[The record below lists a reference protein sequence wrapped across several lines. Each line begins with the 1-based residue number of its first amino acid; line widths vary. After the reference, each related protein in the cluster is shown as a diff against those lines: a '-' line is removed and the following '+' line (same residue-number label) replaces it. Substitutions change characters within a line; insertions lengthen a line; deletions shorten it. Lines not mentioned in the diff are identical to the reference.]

1 MKSLL
6 NLSVLSLII
15 ILVSCGIGRSSGEN
29 ENEIDDTIKMYQTN
43 SDTSIKIEIEQIRI
57 NKDTLIMYTLD
68 TFVTYPFG
76 IYKSIS
82 EINTSLKGEK
92 KIISRESGL
101 TTIDSVVYDNNLIVF
116 IKANDPSDLYYN
128 YVEIVYAKLQN
139 NQISLKKNIRIGMS
153 QQEFLGEFNYV
164 VSETESPNI
173 RIILLERML
182 AGMWQYYYFDQN
194 KRLDSIVMKTDYV
207 FSD

>member
-6 NLSVLSLII
+6 SLSILSLTIV
-15 ILVSCGIGRSSGEN
+15 LVSCDTGTSSSK
-29 ENEIDDTIKMYQTN
+29 NEIDDTIKMYQTN

-139 NQISLKKNIRIGMS
+139 DQISLKKNIRIGMS

-164 VSETESPNI
+164 VSETEFPNI

-182 AGMWQYYYFDQN
+182 AGVWQYYYFDQN
-194 KRLDSIVMKTDYV
+194 KRLDSIIMKTDYV
-207 FSD
+207 FND

>member
-6 NLSVLSLII
+6 SLSVLSLTIVLI
-15 ILVSCGIGRSSGEN
+15 SCGTGSSSSK
-29 ENEIDDTIKMYQTN
+29 NEIDDTIKMYQTN

-68 TFVTYPFG
+68 TFITYPFG
-76 IYKSIS
+76 VYTSIS
-82 EINTSLKGEK
+82 EINTSFKGEK

-101 TTIDSVVYDNNLIVF
+101 TTIDSVVYGNNLIVF

-139 NQISLKKNIRIGMS
+139 NQIPLKKNIRIGMS
-153 QQEFLGEFNYV
+153 QQEFFGEFNYV
-164 VSETESPNI
+164 VSETEFPNI

-194 KRLDSIVMKTDYV
+194 KRLDSIIMKTDYV

>member
-6 NLSVLSLII
+6 NLSVLSLTIV
-15 ILVSCGIGRSSGEN
+15 LVSCGKGSSSG

-68 TFVTYPFG
+68 TFITYPFG
-76 IYKSIS
+76 VYKSIS
-82 EINTSLKGEK
+82 EINTSFKGEK

-101 TTIDSVVYDNNLIVF
+101 TTIDSVVYGNNLIVF

-139 NQISLKKNIRIGMS
+139 NQIPLKKNIRIGMS
-153 QQEFLGEFNYV
+153 QQEFFGEFNYV
-164 VSETESPNI
+164 VSETEFPNI

-194 KRLDSIVMKTDYV
+194 KRLDSIIMKTDYV

>member
-6 NLSVLSLII
+6 SLSVLSLTIV
-15 ILVSCGIGRSSGEN
+15 LVSCGTGSSSSK
-29 ENEIDDTIKMYQTN
+29 NEIDDTIKIYQTN
-43 SDTSIKIEIEQIRI
+43 SIDTSIKIEQIRI
-57 NKDTLIMYTLD
+57 SSDTLIMYTLD
-68 TFVTYPFG
+68 TFITYPFG
-76 IYKSIS
+76 VYKSIS
-82 EINTSLKGEK
+82 EINTSFKGEK

-101 TTIDSVVYDNNLIVF
+101 TTIDSVVYGNNLIVF

-139 NQISLKKNIRIGMS
+139 NQIPLKKNIRIGMS
-153 QQEFLGEFNYV
+153 QQEFFGEFNYV
-164 VSETESPNI
+164 VSETEFPNI

-194 KRLDSIVMKTDYV
+194 KQLDSIIMKTDYV

>member
-6 NLSVLSLII
+6 SLSILSLTIV
-15 ILVSCGIGRSSGEN
+15 LVSCGTGSSSSK
-29 ENEIDDTIKMYQTN
+29 NEIDDTIKIYQTN
-43 SDTSIKIEIEQIRI
+43 SIDTSIKIEQIRI
-57 NKDTLIMYTLD
+57 SSDTLIMYTLD
-68 TFVTYPFG
+68 TFITYPFG
-76 IYKSIS
+76 VYKSIS
-82 EINTSLKGEK
+82 EINTSFKGEK

-101 TTIDSVVYDNNLIVF
+101 TTIDSVVYGNNLIVF

-153 QQEFLGEFNYV
+153 QQEFFGEFNYV
-164 VSETESPNI
+164 VSETEFPNI

-194 KRLDSIVMKTDYV
+194 KRLDSIIMKTDYV

>member
-6 NLSVLSLII
+6 SLSILSLTIVF
-15 ILVSCGIGRSSGEN
+15 VSCGTGSSSSK
-29 ENEIDDTIKMYQTN
+29 NEIDDTIKIYQTN
-43 SDTSIKIEIEQIRI
+43 SINTSIKIEQIRI
-57 NKDTLIMYTLD
+57 SSDTLIMYTLD
-68 TFVTYPFG
+68 TFITYPFG
-76 IYKSIS
+76 VYKSIS
-82 EINTSLKGEK
+82 EINTSFKGEK

-101 TTIDSVVYDNNLIVF
+101 TTIDSVVYGNNLIVF

-139 NQISLKKNIRIGMS
+139 NQIPLKKNIRIGMS
-153 QQEFLGEFNYV
+153 QQEFFGEFNYV
-164 VSETESPNI
+164 VSETEFPNI

-194 KRLDSIVMKTDYV
+194 KRLDSIIMKTDYV

>member
-6 NLSVLSLII
+6 SLSVLSLTIV
-15 ILVSCGIGRSSGEN
+15 LVSCGTGSSSSK
-29 ENEIDDTIKMYQTN
+29 NEIDDTIKIYQTN
-43 SDTSIKIEIEQIRI
+43 SIDTSIKIEQIRI
-57 NKDTLIMYTLD
+57 SSDTLIMYTLD

-139 NQISLKKNIRIGMS
+139 NQISLKK
-153 QQEFLGEFNYV
+153 
-164 VSETESPNI
+164 
-173 RIILLERML
+173 ILELECH
-182 AGMWQYYYFDQN
+182 N
-194 KRLDSIVMKTDYV
+194 KN
-207 FSD
+207 F

>member
-6 NLSVLSLII
+6 NLSVLSLTIM
-15 ILVSCGIGRSSGEN
+15 LVSCGTGSSSSK
-29 ENEIDDTIKMYQTN
+29 NEIDDTIKICQTN
-43 SDTSIKIEIEQIRI
+43 SIDTSIKIEQIRI
-57 NKDTLIMYTLD
+57 SSDTLIMYTLD
-68 TFVTYPFG
+68 TFITYPFG
-76 IYKSIS
+76 VYKSIS
-82 EINTSLKGEK
+82 EINTSFKGEK

-101 TTIDSVVYDNNLIVF
+101 TTIDSVVYGNNLIVF

-139 NQISLKKNIRIGMS
+139 NQIPLKKNIRIGMS
-153 QQEFLGEFNYV
+153 QQEFFGEFNYV
-164 VSETESPNI
+164 VSETEFPNI

-194 KRLDSIVMKTDYV
+194 KRLDSIIMKTDYV

>member
-6 NLSVLSLII
+6 NLSVLSLTIM
-15 ILVSCGIGRSSGEN
+15 LVSCGTGSSSSK
-29 ENEIDDTIKMYQTN
+29 NEIDDTIKIYQTN
-43 SDTSIKIEIEQIRI
+43 SIDTSIKIEQIRI
-57 NKDTLIMYTLD
+57 SSDTLIMYTLD
-68 TFVTYPFG
+68 TFITYPFG
-76 IYKSIS
+76 VYKSIS
-82 EINTSLKGEK
+82 EINTSFKGEK

-101 TTIDSVVYDNNLIVF
+101 TTIDSVVYGNNLIVF

-139 NQISLKKNIRIGMS
+139 NQIPLKKNIRIGMS
-153 QQEFLGEFNYV
+153 QQEFFGEFNYV
-164 VSETESPNI
+164 VSETEFPNI

-194 KRLDSIVMKTDYV
+194 KRLDSIIMKTDYV

>member
-6 NLSVLSLII
+6 SLSVLSLTIV
-15 ILVSCGIGRSSGEN
+15 LVSCGTGSSSSK
-29 ENEIDDTIKMYQTN
+29 NEIDNTIKIYQTN
-43 SDTSIKIEIEQIRI
+43 SIDTSIKIEQIRI
-57 NKDTLIMYTLD
+57 SSDTLIMYTLD
-68 TFVTYPFG
+68 TFITYPFG

-82 EINTSLKGEK
+82 EINTSFKGEK

-101 TTIDSVVYDNNLIVF
+101 TTIDSVVYGNNLIVF

-139 NQISLKKNIRIGMS
+139 NQIPLKKNIRIGMS
-153 QQEFLGEFNYV
+153 QQEFFGEFNYV
-164 VSETESPNI
+164 VSETEFPNI

-194 KRLDSIVMKTDYV
+194 KRLDSIIMKTDYV

>member
-6 NLSVLSLII
+6 SLSVLSLTIV
-15 ILVSCGIGRSSGEN
+15 LVSCGTGSSSSK
-29 ENEIDDTIKMYQTN
+29 NEIDDTIKIYQTN
-43 SDTSIKIEIEQIRI
+43 SIDTSIKIEQIRI
-57 NKDTLIMYTLD
+57 SSDTLIMYTLD
-68 TFVTYPFG
+68 TFITYPFG
-76 IYKSIS
+76 VYKSIS
-82 EINTSLKGEK
+82 EINTSFKGEK

-101 TTIDSVVYDNNLIVF
+101 TTIDSVVYGNNLIVF

-194 KRLDSIVMKTDYV
+194 KRLDSIIMKTDYV

>member
-6 NLSVLSLII
+6 NLFVLSLII
-15 ILVSCGIGRSSGEN
+15 VLVSCGTGSSSSK
-29 ENEIDDTIKMYQTN
+29 NEIDDTIKMYQTN
-43 SDTSIKIEIEQIRI
+43 SIDTSIKIEQIRI
-57 NKDTLIMYTLD
+57 TSDTLIMYTLD
-68 TFVTYPFG
+68 TFITYPFG
-76 IYKSIS
+76 VYKSIS
-82 EINTSLKGEK
+82 EINTSFKGEK

-101 TTIDSVVYDNNLIVF
+101 TTIDSVVYGNNLIVF

-194 KRLDSIVMKTDYV
+194 KRLDSIIMKTDYV

>member
-6 NLSVLSLII
+6 SLSILSLTIV
-15 ILVSCGIGRSSGEN
+15 LVSCGTGSSSSK
-29 ENEIDDTIKMYQTN
+29 NEIDDTIKIYQTN
-43 SDTSIKIEIEQIRI
+43 SIDTSIKIEQIRI
-57 NKDTLIMYTLD
+57 SSDTLIMYTLD
-68 TFVTYPFG
+68 TFITYPFG
-76 IYKSIS
+76 VYKSIS
-82 EINTSLKGEK
+82 EINTSFKGEK

-101 TTIDSVVYDNNLIVF
+101 TTIDSVVYGNNLIVF

-128 YVEIVYAKLQN
+128 YVEIIYAKLQN
-139 NQISLKKNIRIGMS
+139 NQIPLKKNIRIGMS
-153 QQEFLGEFNYV
+153 QQEFFGEFNYV
-164 VSETESPNI
+164 VSETEFPNI

-194 KRLDSIVMKTDYV
+194 KRLDSIIMKTDYV

>member
-1 MKSLL
+1 MKWLL
-6 NLSVLSLII
+6 SLSVLSLTIV
-15 ILVSCGIGRSSGEN
+15 LVSCGTGSSSSK
-29 ENEIDDTIKMYQTN
+29 NEIDDTIKIYQTN
-43 SDTSIKIEIEQIRI
+43 SIDTSIKIEQIRI
-57 NKDTLIMYTLD
+57 SSDTLIMYTLD
-68 TFVTYPFG
+68 TFITYPFG
-76 IYKSIS
+76 VYKSIS
-82 EINTSLKGEK
+82 EINTSFKGEK

-101 TTIDSVVYDNNLIVF
+101 TTIDSVVYGNNLIVF

-139 NQISLKKNIRIGMS
+139 NQIPLKKNIRIGMS
-153 QQEFLGEFNYV
+153 QQEFFGEFNYV
-164 VSETESPNI
+164 VSETEFPNI

-194 KRLDSIVMKTDYV
+194 KRLDSIIMKTDYV

>member
-6 NLSVLSLII
+6 SLSILSLTIV
-15 ILVSCGIGRSSGEN
+15 LVSCGTGSSSSK
-29 ENEIDDTIKMYQTN
+29 NEIDDTIKIYQTN
-43 SDTSIKIEIEQIRI
+43 SIDTSIKIEQIRI
-57 NKDTLIMYTLD
+57 SSDTLIMYTLD
-68 TFVTYPFG
+68 TFITYPFG
-76 IYKSIS
+76 VYKSIS
-82 EINTSLKGEK
+82 EINTSFKGEK

-101 TTIDSVVYDNNLIVF
+101 TTIDSVVYGNNLIVF

-139 NQISLKKNIRIGMS
+139 NQIPLKKNIRIGMS
-153 QQEFLGEFNYV
+153 QQEFFGEFNYV
-164 VSETESPNI
+164 VSETEFPNI

-194 KRLDSIVMKTDYV
+194 KRLDSIIMKTDYV

>member
-1 MKSLL
+1 MESLL
-6 NLSVLSLII
+6 SLSVLSLTIV
-15 ILVSCGIGRSSGEN
+15 LVSCGTGSSSSK
-29 ENEIDDTIKMYQTN
+29 NEIDDTIKIYQTN
-43 SDTSIKIEIEQIRI
+43 SIDTSIKIEQIRI
-57 NKDTLIMYTLD
+57 SSDTLIMYTLD
-68 TFVTYPFG
+68 TFITYPFG
-76 IYKSIS
+76 VYKSIS
-82 EINTSLKGEK
+82 EINTSFKGEK

-101 TTIDSVVYDNNLIVF
+101 TTIDSVVYGNNLIVF

-139 NQISLKKNIRIGMS
+139 NQIPLKKNIRIGMS
-153 QQEFLGEFNYV
+153 QQEFFGEFNYV
-164 VSETESPNI
+164 VSETEFPNI

-194 KRLDSIVMKTDYV
+194 KRLDSIIMKTDYV

>member
-6 NLSVLSLII
+6 NLFVLSLTI
-15 ILVSCGIGRSSGEN
+15 ILVSCGTGSSSSK
-29 ENEIDDTIKMYQTN
+29 NEIDDTIKIYQTN
-43 SDTSIKIEIEQIRI
+43 SIDTSIKIEQIRI
-57 NKDTLIMYTLD
+57 SSDTLIMYTLD
-68 TFVTYPFG
+68 TFITYPFG
-76 IYKSIS
+76 VYKSIS
-82 EINTSLKGEK
+82 EINTSFKGEK

-101 TTIDSVVYDNNLIVF
+101 TTIDTVVYDNNLIVF
-116 IKANDPSDLYYN
+116 IKANDSSDLYYN

-139 NQISLKKNIRIGMS
+139 NQIPLKKNIRIGMS

-164 VSETESPNI
+164 VSETEFPNI

-194 KRLDSIVMKTDYV
+194 KRLDSIIMKTDYV

>member
-6 NLSVLSLII
+6 SLSVLSLTIV
-15 ILVSCGIGRSSGEN
+15 LVSCGTGSSSSK
-29 ENEIDDTIKMYQTN
+29 NEIDDTIKIYQTN
-43 SDTSIKIEIEQIRI
+43 SIDTSIKIEQIRI
-57 NKDTLIMYTLD
+57 SSDTLIMYTLD
-68 TFVTYPFG
+68 TFITYPFG
-76 IYKSIS
+76 VYKSIS
-82 EINTSLKGEK
+82 EINTSFKGEK

-139 NQISLKKNIRIGMS
+139 NQIPLKKNIRIGMS
-153 QQEFLGEFNYV
+153 QQEFFGEFNYV
-164 VSETESPNI
+164 VSETEFPNI

-194 KRLDSIVMKTDYV
+194 KRLDSIIMKTDYV

>member
-1 MKSLL
+1 MKLL
-6 NLSVLSLII
+6 LSLSILSLTI
-15 ILVSCGIGRSSGEN
+15 VLVSCGTGSSSSK
-29 ENEIDDTIKMYQTN
+29 NEIDDTIKIYQTN
-43 SDTSIKIEIEQIRI
+43 SINTSIKIEQIRI
-57 NKDTLIMYTLD
+57 SSDTLIMYTLD
-68 TFVTYPFG
+68 TFITYPFG
-76 IYKSIS
+76 VYKSIS
-82 EINTSLKGEK
+82 EINTSFKGEK

-101 TTIDSVVYDNNLIVF
+101 TTIDSVVYGNNLIVF

-139 NQISLKKNIRIGMS
+139 NQIPLKKNIRIGMS
-153 QQEFLGEFNYV
+153 QQEFFGEFNYV
-164 VSETESPNI
+164 VSETEFPNI

-194 KRLDSIVMKTDYV
+194 KRLDSIIMKTDYV

>member
-6 NLSVLSLII
+6 SLSVLSLTIV
-15 ILVSCGIGRSSGEN
+15 LVSCGTGSSSSK
-29 ENEIDDTIKMYQTN
+29 NEIDDTIKIYQTN
-43 SDTSIKIEIEQIRI
+43 SIDTSIKIEQIRI
-57 NKDTLIMYTLD
+57 SSDTLIMYTLD
-68 TFVTYPFG
+68 TFITYPFG
-76 IYKSIS
+76 VYKSIS
-82 EINTSLKGEK
+82 EINTSFKGEK

-101 TTIDSVVYDNNLIVF
+101 TTIDSVVYGNNLIVF

-139 NQISLKKNIRIGMS
+139 NQIPLKKNIRIGMS
-153 QQEFLGEFNYV
+153 QQEFFGEFNYV
-164 VSETESPNI
+164 VSETEFPNI

-194 KRLDSIVMKTDYV
+194 KRLDSIIMKTDYV

>member
-6 NLSVLSLII
+6 NLSVLSLTI
-15 ILVSCGIGRSSGEN
+15 ILVSCGTDSSSSK
-29 ENEIDDTIKMYQTN
+29 NEIDDTIKMYQTN

-82 EINTSLKGEK
+82 EINTSFKGEK

-101 TTIDSVVYDNNLIVF
+101 TTIDTVVYDNNLIVF

-194 KRLDSIVMKTDYV
+194 KRLDSIIMKTDYV

>member
-6 NLSVLSLII
+6 SLSVLSLTIV
-15 ILVSCGIGRSSGEN
+15 LVSCGTGSSSSK
-29 ENEIDDTIKMYQTN
+29 NEIDDTIKIYQTN
-43 SDTSIKIEIEQIRI
+43 SINTSIKIEQIRI
-57 NKDTLIMYTLD
+57 SSDTLIMYTLD
-68 TFVTYPFG
+68 TFITYPFG
-76 IYKSIS
+76 VYKSIS
-82 EINTSLKGEK
+82 EINTSFKGEK

-101 TTIDSVVYDNNLIVF
+101 TTIDSVVYGNNLIVF

-139 NQISLKKNIRIGMS
+139 NQIPLKKNIRIGMS
-153 QQEFLGEFNYV
+153 QQEFFGEFNYV
-164 VSETESPNI
+164 VSETEFPNI

-194 KRLDSIVMKTDYV
+194 KQLDSIIMKTDYV

>member
-1 MKSLL
+1 MKLLL
-6 NLSVLSLII
+6 NLSILSLTIV
-15 ILVSCGIGRSSGEN
+15 LVSCGTGSSSSK
-29 ENEIDDTIKMYQTN
+29 NEIDDTIKIYQTN
-43 SDTSIKIEIEQIRI
+43 SINTSIKIEQIRI
-57 NKDTLIMYTLD
+57 SSDTLIMYTLD
-68 TFVTYPFG
+68 TFITYPFG
-76 IYKSIS
+76 VYKSIS
-82 EINTSLKGEK
+82 EINTSFKGEK

-101 TTIDSVVYDNNLIVF
+101 TTIDSVVYGNNLIVF

-139 NQISLKKNIRIGMS
+139 NQIPLKKNIRIGMS
-153 QQEFLGEFNYV
+153 QQEFFGEFNYV
-164 VSETESPNI
+164 VSETEFPNI

-194 KRLDSIVMKTDYV
+194 KRLDSIIMKTDYV

>member
-6 NLSVLSLII
+6 SLSVLSLTIV
-15 ILVSCGIGRSSGEN
+15 LVSCGTGSSSSK
-29 ENEIDDTIKMYQTN
+29 NEIDDTIKIYQTN
-43 SDTSIKIEIEQIRI
+43 SIDTSIKIEQIRI
-57 NKDTLIMYTLD
+57 SSDTLIMYTLD
-68 TFVTYPFG
+68 TFITYPFG
-76 IYKSIS
+76 VYKSIS
-82 EINTSLKGEK
+82 EINTSFKGEK

-101 TTIDSVVYDNNLIVF
+101 TTIDSVVYGNNLIVF

-139 NQISLKKNIRIGMS
+139 NQIPLKKNIRIGMS
-153 QQEFLGEFNYV
+153 QQEFFGEFNYV
-164 VSETESPNI
+164 LSETEFPNI

-194 KRLDSIVMKTDYV
+194 KRLDSIIMKTDYV

>member
-1 MKSLL
+1 MKVKL
-6 NLSVLSLII
+6 NL
-15 ILVSCGIGRSSGEN
+15 
-29 ENEIDDTIKMYQTN
+29 
-43 SDTSIKIEIEQIRI
+43 
-57 NKDTLIMYTLD
+57 
-68 TFVTYPFG
+68 FVTYSFG

-82 EINTSLKGEK
+82 EINASLKGEK

-164 VSETESPNI
+164 VSETEFPNI

-182 AGMWQYYYFDQN
+182 VGMWQYYYFDQN
-194 KRLDSIVMKTDYV
+194 KRLDSIIPNLRLRYV
-207 FSD
+207 IYYRTKEFF

>member
-6 NLSVLSLII
+6 NLSVLSLTIV
-15 ILVSCGIGRSSGEN
+15 LVSCGTGSSSSKN
-29 ENEIDDTIKMYQTN
+29 KIDDTIKMYQTN

-101 TTIDSVVYDNNLIVF
+101 TTIDTVVYDNNLIVF

-164 VSETESPNI
+164 VSETEFPNI

-182 AGMWQYYYFDQN
+182 AGVWQYYYFDQN
-194 KRLDSIVMKTDYV
+194 KRLDSIIIKTDYV

>member
-1 MKSLL
+1 MLF
-6 NLSVLSLII
+6 
-15 ILVSCGIGRSSGEN
+15 RSS
-29 ENEIDDTIKMYQTN
+29 
-43 SDTSIKIEIEQIRI
+43 
-57 NKDTLIMYTLD
+57 
-68 TFVTYPFG
+68 
-76 IYKSIS
+76 
-82 EINTSLKGEK
+82 
-92 KIISRESGL
+92 
-101 TTIDSVVYDNNLIVF
+101 
-116 IKANDPSDLYYN
+116 SDLYYN

-194 KRLDSIVMKTDYV
+194 KRLDSIIMKTDYV

>member
-6 NLSVLSLII
+6 SLSVLSLTIV
-15 ILVSCGIGRSSGEN
+15 LVSCGTGSSSSK
-29 ENEIDDTIKMYQTN
+29 NEIDNTIKIYQTN
-43 SDTSIKIEIEQIRI
+43 SIDTSIKIEQIRI
-57 NKDTLIMYTLD
+57 SSDTLIMYTLD
-68 TFVTYPFG
+68 TFITYPFG
-76 IYKSIS
+76 VYKSIS
-82 EINTSLKGEK
+82 EINTSFKGEK

-101 TTIDSVVYDNNLIVF
+101 TTIDSVVYGNNLIVF

-139 NQISLKKNIRIGMS
+139 NQIPLKKNIRIGMS
-153 QQEFLGEFNYV
+153 QQEFFGEFNYV
-164 VSETESPNI
+164 VSETEFPNI

-194 KRLDSIVMKTDYV
+194 KRLDSIIMKTDYV